1 MAGEDEIDAIEPAG
15 TPARRRRWHIRLL
28 RGIGIAIVGLIALFL
43 VALWS
48 IDTQPGH
55 RLIADHIGKMRPS
68 SGLRIKIGR
77 IEGSIWRRA
86 TLRDVRLYDLKGQ
99 FFEAPEISL
108 DW

>member
-1 MAGEDEIDAIEPAG
+1 MAEEAEIAEAPG
-15 TPARRRRWHIRLL
+15 PRRNGRLRLL
-28 RGIGIAIVGLIALFL
+28 RAIGIGLLGLIGLFL

-99 FFEAPEISL
+99 FFEAPEIRLS
-108 DW
+108 